1 MRRVQNST
9 PITDFGGRKQIS
21 FDALFSS
28 DSEEESSSPVA
39 KSGTSQVE
47 ATTVQVQGARHLA
60 SSSSHV
66 ASPPSPD
73 FPYCREDDPISVW
86 TQKVTE
92 SFEKASKKQLPPDFK
107 ESLGRLSFFRKP
119 AAAVAPQQ
127 QNSVAKE
134 QTSTTTV
141 HPK

>member
-28 DSEEESSSPVA
+28 DSEEEAESPRAAPAQPEAAPAQTEAPSSPY
-39 KSGTSQVE
+39 
-47 ATTVQVQGARHLA
+47 
-60 SSSSHV
+60 
-66 ASPPSPD
+66 
-73 FPYCREDDPISVW
+73 PYCRDDDPISVW

-119 AAAVAPQQ
+119 QPPQKP
-127 QNSVAKE
+127 SVTKE
-134 QTSTTTV
+134 EPSTTTV
-141 HPK
+141 NAQ

>member
-28 DSEEESSSPVA
+28 DSEEEGQA
-39 KSGTSQVE
+39 
-47 ATTVQVQGARHLA
+47 QVQAEAQGQAQAEAQAH
-60 SSSSHV
+60 
-66 ASPPSPD
+66 PPVTATGPEEPS
-73 FPYCREDDPISVW
+73 PYCRDDDPISVW

-119 AAAVAPQQ
+119 PPAP
-127 QNSVAKE
+127 SVTKE
-134 QTSTTTV
+134 EPCTTTV
-141 HPK
+141 NTQ

>member
-28 DSEEESSSPVA
+28 DSEGEGEAEAQAHAQGHAQAQAQAPVA
-39 KSGTSQVE
+39 AEELSSQ
-47 ATTVQVQGARHLA
+47 H
-60 SSSSHV
+60 
-66 ASPPSPD
+66 
-73 FPYCREDDPISVW
+73 PYCRDDDPISVW

-119 AAAVAPQQ
+119 PPDEQEQ
-127 QNSVAKE
+127 KQKQKSSVTKE
-134 QTSTTTV
+134 EPCTTTV
-141 HPK
+141 NAQ

>member
-9 PITDFGGRKQIS
+9 PITDFGWRKQIS

-28 DSEEESSSPVA
+28 DSEEEVTPLA
-39 KSGTSQVE
+39 ETTKVE
-47 ATTVQVQGARHLA
+47 VPP
-60 SSSSHV
+60 
-66 ASPPSPD
+66 PPSPD
-73 FPYCREDDPISVW
+73 FPYRKEDDPISVW

-119 AAAVAPQQ
+119 PVP
-127 QNSVAKE
+127 SVPKE
-134 QTSTTTV
+134 HTSTTTV
-141 HPK
+141 DTK

>member
-28 DSEEESSSPVA
+28 DSEEETVSAPEPAAAAAVAEAPVP
-39 KSGTSQVE
+39 
-47 ATTVQVQGARHLA
+47 
-60 SSSSHV
+60 SH
-66 ASPPSPD
+66 PSPT
-73 FPYCREDDPISVW
+73 FPYRREQDDPISVW

-92 SFEKASKKQLPPDFK
+92 SFEKASETKKQLPPDFK

-119 AAAVAPQQ
+119 QP
-127 QNSVAKE
+127 SVSKE
-134 QTSTTTV
+134 QTGTSTV
-141 HPK
+141 NAQ

>member
-28 DSEEESSSPVA
+28 DSEDEEPVLHQMPVAESPVLVT
-39 KSGTSQVE
+39 GSQ
-47 ATTVQVQGARHLA
+47 A
-60 SSSSHV
+60 SAV
-66 ASPPSPD
+66 VPQAPPSPD

-119 AAAVAPQQ
+119 AAGQPQQ
-127 QNSVAKE
+127 QQQSSVSKE

-141 HPK
+141 HTK

>member
-28 DSEEESSSPVA
+28 DSEDEAPVA
-39 KSGTSQVE
+39 LLKGSQ
-47 ATTVQVQGARHLA
+47 ASTVVPQA
-60 SSSSHV
+60 
-66 ASPPSPD
+66 PPSPD
-73 FPYCREDDPISVW
+73 FPYSRDDDPISVW

-92 SFEKASKKQLPPDFK
+92 SFEKAGKKQLPPDFK
-107 ESLGRLSFFRKP
+107 ESLGRLSFFRKT
-119 AAAVAPQQ
+119 AAAPQGQ
-127 QNSVAKE
+127 QSSVAKE

-141 HPK
+141 NPK

>member
-28 DSEEESSSPVA
+28 DSEGE
-39 KSGTSQVE
+39 GE
-47 ATTVQVQGARHLA
+47 AQGQAQGQVQGQVQAQAPVEAEEL
-60 SSSSHV
+60 SS
-66 ASPPSPD
+66 P
-73 FPYCREDDPISVW
+73 FPYCRDDDPISVW

-119 AAAVAPQQ
+119 PPEEQKQ
-127 QNSVAKE
+127 KSSVTKE
-134 QTSTTTV
+134 EPCTTTINAQ
-141 HPK
+141 

>member
-1 MRRVQNST
+1 MRRVQHGT

-28 DSEEESSSPVA
+28 DSEEETSSPVVA
-39 KSGTSQVE
+39 SPD
-47 ATTVQVQGARHLA
+47 LA
-60 SSSSHV
+60 SGKSVLEVQPANVSRSNVVV

-73 FPYCREDDPISVW
+73 FPYSKEDDPISVW

-92 SFEKASKKQLPPDFK
+92 SFEKASQSKKQLPPDFK
-107 ESLGRLSFFRKP
+107 ESLGRLSFFRK
-119 AAAVAPQQ
+119 APLQQ
-127 QNSVAKE
+127 SVSKE

-141 HPK
+141 NAK

>member
-28 DSEEESSSPVA
+28 DSEDEVPVTESPVA
-39 KSGTSQVE
+39 LLKGSQ
-47 ATTVQVQGARHLA
+47 ASTVVPQA
-60 SSSSHV
+60 
-66 ASPPSPD
+66 PPSPD
-73 FPYCREDDPISVW
+73 FPYSRDDDPISVW

-92 SFEKASKKQLPPDFK
+92 SFEKAGKKQLPPDFK
-107 ESLGRLSFFRKP
+107 ESLGRLSFFRK
-119 AAAVAPQQ
+119 AAAVPAPQGQ
-127 QNSVAKE
+127 QSSVAKE

-141 HPK
+141 NPK

>member
-28 DSEEESSSPVA
+28 DSEGEGEAEAHAQAHAQAQVQAHAQAPVA
-39 KSGTSQVE
+39 AEELSSQ
-47 ATTVQVQGARHLA
+47 H
-60 SSSSHV
+60 
-66 ASPPSPD
+66 
-73 FPYCREDDPISVW
+73 PYCRDDDPISVW

-119 AAAVAPQQ
+119 PPEEQEQ
-127 QNSVAKE
+127 KQKSSVTKE
-134 QTSTTTV
+134 EPCTTTINAQ
-141 HPK
+141 

>member
-28 DSEEESSSPVA
+28 DSEEETLVP
-39 KSGTSQVE
+39 
-47 ATTVQVQGARHLA
+47 ATQREVTPSYA
-60 SSSSHV
+60 V
-66 ASPPSPD
+66 ASARPASPTPD
-73 FPYCREDDPISVW
+73 YPYRRDDDPISVW

-119 AAAVAPQQ
+119 AQQ
-127 QNSVAKE
+127 QVQVSVPKE
-134 QTSTTTV
+134 EPSTSTV
-141 HPK
+141 NAQ

>member
-1 MRRVQNST
+1 M
-9 PITDFGGRKQIS
+9 
-21 FDALFSS
+21 
-28 DSEEESSSPVA
+28 A

-47 ATTVQVQGARHLA
+47 ATTVQLHGASHVP
-60 SSSSHV
+60 SSHV

-107 ESLGRLSFFRKP
+107 ESLGRLSFFRKAG
-119 AAAVAPQQ
+119 AAPQQQ

>member
-28 DSEEESSSPVA
+28 DSEGEGEAQAQAQAQAHAEAQAQAPVA
-39 KSGTSQVE
+39 AEELSSQ
-47 ATTVQVQGARHLA
+47 H
-60 SSSSHV
+60 
-66 ASPPSPD
+66 
-73 FPYCREDDPISVW
+73 PYCRDDDPISVW

-119 AAAVAPQQ
+119 PPEEQKQ
-127 QNSVAKE
+127 KSSVTKE
-134 QTSTTTV
+134 EPCTTTV
-141 HPK
+141 NAQ

>member
-28 DSEEESSSPVA
+28 DSEEEATVAQPLPV
-39 KSGTSQVE
+39 VE
-47 ATTVQVQGARHLA
+47 HVVPTPA
-60 SSSSHV
+60 SSHVV

-73 FPYCREDDPISVW
+73 YPYIREDDPISVW

-92 SFEKASKKQLPPDFK
+92 SFEKASQSKKQLPPDFK
-107 ESLGRLSFFRKP
+107 ESLGRLSFFRK
-119 AAAVAPQQ
+119 APQPQ
-127 QNSVAKE
+127 PQPQPQPPPQASIPKE
-134 QTSTTTV
+134 EPSTATV
-141 HPK
+141 NAQ

>member
-28 DSEEESSSPVA
+28 DSEEETVPLTRPPA
-39 KSGTSQVE
+39 APQVPL
-47 ATTVQVQGARHLA
+47 VPQQ
-60 SSSSHV
+60 
-66 ASPPSPD
+66 PPSPD
-73 FPYCREDDPISVW
+73 FPYRREDDPISVW

-119 AAAVAPQQ
+119 APPLSQEHNTLV
-127 QNSVAKE
+127 SKE
-134 QTSTTTV
+134 QTSTTTIDTQ
-141 HPK
+141 